1 MKKNFYRYS
10 SLFIDRFLNNFVST
24 WLILAFDIVV
34 CALAF
39 TMAYVLRYNFR
50 IPPEAVQALVV
61 LLFLDLAFKLLFFL
75 NFKTYT
81 GVVRHTST
89 EDLLLITKT
98 QLASTV
104 TLILFSYVSHSLS
117 PSFPRIPGS
126 VAVIDFFASVSI
138 LSISRILIKRLYVV
152 LLADSKAKST
162 HIIIYGAGKMG
173 LMLKNVL
180 LQHGL
185 SKQMKVLCFV
195 DDAPEKIN
203 KTLEGIEILSLD
215 NALYKH
221 IEHPNRKNIEVIF
234 AIEEITAKRKKWL
247 SELFL
252 EKGILVKTLSSIE
265 KWLNGQASLNEITNI
280 KIEDLLGREPIKIKN
295 QQIENF
301 LQDKVVVVTGAAG
314 SIGSEL
320 VRQLLHYPL
329 LNVVVIDQAE
339 TPMFHLEN
347 QINQKF
353 SPLQAQKVRYYIASV
368 TDRHR
373 IETIFAA
380 HQPHVVFHAAAYK
393 HVPLME
399 SNVSE
404 AIKVNLLGTQ
414 VVADLASQMGVEK
427 FVFISTDKA
436 VNPTN
441 VMGQSKKM
449 AEQYVLSKNGL
460 FDNPTSFIVTRFGNV
475 LGSNGSVIPTFKK
488 QIEEGGPLTVTHPD
502 IVRYF
507 MTIPEACQ
515 LVIEACTMGEAGQLY
530 VFDMGDPIKISDL
543 AQKMLKLAGKETEIE
558 IVYTGLRP
566 GEKLYEE
573 LFNTAETLVDTHHAK
588 IKIAHTTPINHGAA
602 LLRIEALRG
611 MMRLGDEQALQYSLM
626 QPEELSREV

>member
-1 MKKNFYRYS
+1 MKKNFYHYS
-10 SLFIDRFLNNFVST
+10 TVFIDRFLNNFVST
-24 WLILAFDIVV
+24 WLILAFDIGV

-89 EDLLLITKT
+89 EDILLITKT

-104 TLILFSYVSHSLS
+104 TLIFFSYVSHTLS

-252 EKGILVKTLSSIE
+252 EKGVQVKTLSSIE
-265 KWLNGQASLNEITNI
+265 KWLNGKASLNEITNI
-280 KIEDLLGREPIKIKN
+280 KIEG
-295 QQIENF
+295 
-301 LQDKVVVVTGAAG
+301 
-314 SIGSEL
+314 
-320 VRQLLHYPL
+320 
-329 LNVVVIDQAE
+329 
-339 TPMFHLEN
+339 
-347 QINQKF
+347 
-353 SPLQAQKVRYYIASV
+353 
-368 TDRHR
+368 
-373 IETIFAA
+373 
-380 HQPHVVFHAAAYK
+380 
-393 HVPLME
+393 
-399 SNVSE
+399 
-404 AIKVNLLGTQ
+404 
-414 VVADLASQMGVEK
+414 
-427 FVFISTDKA
+427 
-436 VNPTN
+436 
-441 VMGQSKKM
+441 
-449 AEQYVLSKNGL
+449 
-460 FDNPTSFIVTRFGNV
+460 
-475 LGSNGSVIPTFKK
+475 
-488 QIEEGGPLTVTHPD
+488 
-502 IVRYF
+502 
-507 MTIPEACQ
+507 
-515 LVIEACTMGEAGQLY
+515 
-530 VFDMGDPIKISDL
+530 
-543 AQKMLKLAGKETEIE
+543 
-558 IVYTGLRP
+558 
-566 GEKLYEE
+566 
-573 LFNTAETLVDTHHAK
+573 
-588 IKIAHTTPINHGAA
+588 
-602 LLRIEALRG
+602 
-611 MMRLGDEQALQYSLM
+611 
-626 QPEELSREV
+626 

>member
-1 MKKNFYRYS
+1 MKKNLYHYS
-10 SLFIDRFLNNFVST
+10 TVFVDRFLNNFVST
-24 WLILAFDIVV
+24 WLILAFDIGV

-39 TMAYVLRYNFR
+39 IMAYVLRYNFR

-61 LLFLDLAFKLLFFL
+61 LLFLDLAFKLIFFL

-89 EDLLLITKT
+89 EDILLITKT

-104 TLILFSYVSHSLS
+104 SLIFFSYVSNALS

-138 LSISRILIKRLYVV
+138 LSISRILIKRLYLI
-152 LLADSKAKST
+152 LLSGSKAKST
-162 HIIIYGAGKMG
+162 HVIIYGAGKMG

-185 SKQMKVLCFV
+185 SKQMRVLCFV
-195 DDAPEKIN
+195 DDSPEKIN

-215 NALYKH
+215 NALSKY
-221 IEHPNRKNIEVIF
+221 IERPNRKNIEVIF
-234 AIEEITAKRKKWL
+234 AIEEMTAKRKKWL

-252 EKGILVKTLSSIE
+252 ERGIQVKTLSSIE
-265 KWLNGQASLNEITNI
+265 KWLNGKASLNEITNI

-295 QQIENF
+295 EQIENF

-329 LNVVVIDQAE
+329 QQVVVIDQAE
-339 TPMFHLEN
+339 TPTFHLEN
-347 QINQKF
+347 ELSQTLLPEQ
-353 SPLQAQKVRYYIASV
+353 SQKVRYYIASV

-399 SNVSE
+399 SNAYE
-404 AIKVNLLGTQ
+404 AVRVNLLGTQ

-488 QIEEGGPLTVTHPD
+488 QIDEGGPLTVTHPD

-515 LVIEACTMGEAGQLY
+515 LVVEACTMGEAGQLY
-530 VFDMGDPIKISDL
+530 VFDMGEPIKITDL
-543 AQKMLKLAGKETEIE
+543 ARKMLKLAGKETEIE

-588 IKIAHTTPINHGAA
+588 IKIALTEPINHGVA
-602 LLRIEALRG
+602 LQRIETLRSV
-611 MMRLGDEQALQYSLM
+611 MRLGTEQALQYSLM
-626 QPEELSREV
+626 QAEELSSEA

>member
-1 MKKNFYRYS
+1 MKKNLYHYS
-10 SLFIDRFLNNFVST
+10 TVFIDRFLNNFVST
-24 WLILAFDIVV
+24 WLILAFDIGV

-39 TMAYVLRYNFR
+39 IMAYVLRYNFR

-61 LLFLDLAFKLLFFL
+61 LLFLDLAFKLIFFL

-89 EDLLLITKT
+89 EDILLITKS

-104 TLILFSYVSHSLS
+104 TLIFFSYVSNALS

-152 LLADSKAKST
+152 LLSGNKEKST
-162 HIIIYGAGKMG
+162 HVIIYGAGKMG

-185 SKQMKVLCFV
+185 SKQMRVLCFV
-195 DDAPEKIN
+195 DDSPEKIN

-215 NALYKH
+215 NALHKY
-221 IEHPNRKNIEVIF
+221 IDRPNGKNIELVF
-234 AIEEITAKRKKWL
+234 AIENMATKRKKWL

-252 EKGILVKTLSSIE
+252 EKGVQVKTLSSIE
-265 KWLNGQASLNEITNI
+265 KWLNGQASLKEITKI

-329 LNVVVIDQAE
+329 QQVVVIDQAE
-339 TPMFHLEN
+339 TPSFHLEN
-347 QINQKF
+347 EINQTF
-353 SPLQAQKVRYYIASV
+353 SLEQTQKVSYYIASV
-368 TDRHR
+368 TDQHR
-373 IETIFAA
+373 IETIFAT
-380 HQPHVVFHAAAYK
+380 HQPNIVFHAAAYK

-404 AIKVNLLGTQ
+404 AVKVNLLGTQ

-488 QIEEGGPLTVTHPD
+488 QIKEGGPITVTHPD
-502 IVRYF
+502 IVRFF

-515 LVIEACTMGEAGQLY
+515 LVVEACTMGEAGQLF
-530 VFDMGDPIKISDL
+530 VFDMGEPIKISEL
-543 AQKMLKLAGKETEIE
+543 AKKMLKLAGKETEIE
-558 IVYTGLRP
+558 IIYTGLRP

-573 LFNTAETLVDTHHAK
+573 LFNTAETLVDTHHSK
-588 IKIAHTTPINHGAA
+588 IKIALTGQLNHGEV
-602 LLRIEALRG
+602 LQRIETLKAV
-611 MMRLGDEQALQYSLM
+611 MRRGDEKALQHSLM
-626 QPEELSREV
+626 QAEELSKEV